1 MTSSLFLV
9 VQQPVRRIR
18 PIGIPGQL
26 LSINGAASARPGPA
40 SGGPSVRDR
49 NMTGRIGA
57 RQKPRRARRS
67 ARTMCQPIATYL
79 LLDCYPITTRTQPGH
94 GITRIWPPIGVAF
107 QYPSAEPTHDVP
119 PTVTNCI

>member
-9 VQQPVRRIR
+9 VQQPIRRIR

-26 LSINGAASARPGPA
+26 LSIDGAAFARPGPA

-67 ARTMCQPIATYL
+67 QRPHNVPTNRYL
-79 LLDCYPITTRTQPGH
+79 
-94 GITRIWPPIGVAF
+94 F
-107 QYPSAEPTHDVP
+107 
-119 PTVTNCI
+119 VT